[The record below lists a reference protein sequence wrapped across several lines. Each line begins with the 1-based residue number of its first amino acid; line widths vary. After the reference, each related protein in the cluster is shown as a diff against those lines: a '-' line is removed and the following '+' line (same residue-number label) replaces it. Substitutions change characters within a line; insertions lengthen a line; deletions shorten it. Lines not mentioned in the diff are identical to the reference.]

1 MSLFKTPAVRR
12 TPRRTMMTAS
22 LAAIAL
28 AGCAT
33 VANIP
38 DASAPITATEAQ
50 QGQELHPQLLTEF
63 GGAMEGPQ
71 AQYVRQVGQ
80 NIAVQSNLAGAR
92 DDFTV
97 TMVNSAVNNAFAIP
111 GGYVYTTRQLVTL
124 MNNEAELAAVLGHE
138 VGHVAARHAQRRQ
151 ARAQRNSVIGGLGAI
166 LSGVLLGDS
175 GIGQTLTR
183 GFLQGSQLLTLSY
196 SREQELEADTLGIQY
211 LTRAGY
217 DERAMGTVLAS
228 LAAQNS
234 LDARLQGRDDARL
247 PEWASTHPDP
257 GARVQTALRKASPAG
272 GVTNRNT
279 FLQRIDGLVYGDDP
293 SQGLIEGSTF
303 IHPELMLSFTA
314 PQGFYMVNGTR
325 AVSVNG
331 QSGQAQFTLAQFDG
345 NLDGYVRRVFAA
357 LGGQQQQ
364 IAPQSL
370 QRTTVNGLPAVVGQ
384 ARINGGN
391 GPVDLTVFAYEFSND
406 RAYHFQAITPAGRA
420 GVFNSMFRSV
430 RRISQAQANNV
441 VPRRLEVVTVQ
452 PGDTVS
458 SLARRMAYDNGQV
471 ERFRVLNAI
480 GSDNRLEAGQRVKIV
495 VRGRG
500 TG

>member
-1 MSLFKTPAVRR
+1 M
-12 TPRRTMMTAS
+12 
-22 LAAIAL
+22 
-28 AGCAT
+28 
-33 VANIP
+33 
-38 DASAPITATEAQ
+38 
-50 QGQELHPQLLTEF
+50 
-63 GGAMEGPQ
+63 
-71 AQYVRQVGQ
+71 
-80 NIAVQSNLAGAR
+80 
-92 DDFTV
+92 
-97 TMVNSAVNNAFAIP
+97 
-111 GGYVYTTRQLVTL
+111 
-124 MNNEAELAAVLGHE
+124 
-138 VGHVAARHAQRRQ
+138 
-151 ARAQRNSVIGGLGAI
+151 
-166 LSGVLLGDS
+166 
-175 GIGQTLTR
+175 
-183 GFLQGSQLLTLSY
+183 
-196 SREQELEADTLGIQY
+196 
-211 LTRAGY
+211 
-217 DERAMGTVLAS
+217 
-228 LAAQNS
+228 
-234 LDARLQGRDDARL
+234 
-247 PEWASTHPDP
+247 
-257 GARVQTALRKASPAG
+257 
-272 GVTNRNT
+272 TNRNT

-345 NLDGYVRRVFAA
+345 NLENYVRRVFAA

-364 IAPQSL
+364 VAPQSL